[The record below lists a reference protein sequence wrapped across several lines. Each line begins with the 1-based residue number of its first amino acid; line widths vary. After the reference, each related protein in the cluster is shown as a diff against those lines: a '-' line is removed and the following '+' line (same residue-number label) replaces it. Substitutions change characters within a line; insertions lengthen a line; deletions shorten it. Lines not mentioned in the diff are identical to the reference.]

1 MKNFVEPTVEI
12 IELEN
17 SDIITASGGCIT
29 DNETEPM

>member
-17 SDIITASGGCIT
+17 SDIITASGCIT